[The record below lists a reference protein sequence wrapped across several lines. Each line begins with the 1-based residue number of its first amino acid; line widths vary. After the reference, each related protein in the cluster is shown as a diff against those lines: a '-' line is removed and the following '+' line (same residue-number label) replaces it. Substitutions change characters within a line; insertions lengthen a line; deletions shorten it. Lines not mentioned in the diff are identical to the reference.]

1 MIATLFLGAGLVL
14 AIEWLVLA
22 LAPSRLDDIMRMLAE
37 IPPETRRL
45 MGLGTLAA
53 GVVLIWLARGLGA

>member
-1 MIATLFLGAGLVL
+1 MTTILIGVAMVFV
-14 AIEWLVLA
+14 IEGLVLA